1 MHASEVADPRLLVA
15 GSGSRRPNRAEGRP
29 RPPRPLRSARAR
41 SMTVAGALLASSQR
55 PRPFRSGRAR
65 AVRAALALA
74 LALTCWLA
82 QAAGADAR
90 DREPPVAAPA
100 APRVGLQVGHWRID
114 ELPDDEARLRGQ
126 TGGSGGGY
134 REVDV
139 NLAVVERTAAV
150 LTARGVTVDILPATV
165 PLGYRADVFLAIH
178 CDASGEPGV
187 RGYKLA
193 RYRNSLIPER
203 DDALIGALS
212 ASYAAATRLPL
223 DANVTRN
230 MTGYYA
236 YNATRFVT
244 VIDRLTPSALIEL
257 GFLTNPGDRAVLVQQ
272 QDLVAAALADGIM
285 RYLAAPSSAPPRRV
299 CVRNCITQYFE
310 GDDFVGFREN
320 VVVMR

>member
-1 MHASEVADPRLLVA
+1 MP
-15 GSGSRRPNRAEGRP
+15 
-29 RPPRPLRSARAR
+29 
-41 SMTVAGALLASSQR
+41 VAGALLASSQR
-55 PRPFRSGRAR
+55 PRPFRSARAR

-165 PLGYRADVFLAIH
+165 PPGYRADAFVALH
-178 CDASGEPGV
+178 CDVNGDPSM

-193 RYRNSLIPER
+193 RFSESAIPTF
-203 DDALIGALS
+203 DDALVATVGGRF
-212 ASYAAATRLPL
+212 AADTGQPR
-223 DANVTRN
+223 DANVTRA

-236 YNATRFVT
+236 FNSRDFAHA
-244 VIDRLTPSALIEL
+244 IDPQTPGAIVEL
-257 GFLTNPGDRAVLVQQ
+257 GFLSNPLDLNLLLYQP
-272 QDLVAAALADGIM
+272 DLVATAVADGIL
-285 RYLAAPSSAPPRRV
+285 RYLTRAG
-299 CVRNCITQYFE
+299 TT
-310 GDDFVGFREN
+310 
-320 VVVMR
+320 